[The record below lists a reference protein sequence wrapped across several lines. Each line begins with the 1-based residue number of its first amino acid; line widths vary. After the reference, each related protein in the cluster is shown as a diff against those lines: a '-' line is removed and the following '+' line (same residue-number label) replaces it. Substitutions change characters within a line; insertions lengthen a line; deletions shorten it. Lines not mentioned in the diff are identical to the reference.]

1 VVDESP
7 ERGVLSA
14 QGEAGKTESFDIC
27 PVKGIALSKMPA
39 AYALPKAATGF
50 GIAVAWAAGLPS

>member
-1 VVDESP
+1 
-7 ERGVLSA
+7 VLSA